1 MKVIR
6 LLTHSLSLILALSGS
21 VLPVRAD
28 DEAINSSGLYVS
40 TSAAPIGTFE
50 STDRIIINGR
60 VTERRGELWDGE
72 LLHAPAG
79 TTAKANL
86 SGIGQIIL
94 SDGAMVRLS
103 AAFNAES
110 HGRRLLFASVLSG
123 GLSVRLE
130 SDASAFLLAGG
141 AAFTASAGA
150 VFSLTMSGGRPV
162 ITSENGA
169 EVRSLGRWSVRRP
182 APGNVAER
190 RFITWP
196 AITLPTEAAE
206 RAIKVITPKTDS
218 SADRRAAFLRS
229 LGLAAPGAV
238 ARLYGSPL
246 AGMIGTVEAAA
257 AVKINGRLARGREM
271 LWDGE
276 TIQTPDAMPARVTL
290 DGIGSLTIAASS
302 VVRLS
307 AALMRTSDAAPRRV
321 LVATVISGDCVVRV
335 QPEAVAFV
343 QAFGN
348 AFAADGGAHFR
359 LGARDG
365 RAAVD
370 VTSGT
375 VQSIGRYVIEL
386 TAPASD
392 VLRDLALVREQR
404 ASRQYRV
411 IPAGFSSQAVVAVR
425 GSRELRF
432 RIADANGKAAA
443 GVPVSFALRPL
454 DRNETRATG
463 SFGTILLSTSVYSAL
478 TNSDG
483 LVTVPFTAG
492 TTAGS
497 VIITAAVSNQPQ
509 QRAALI
515 TTASDQNRFWN
526 AKTALPVFL
535 TAAAIIAAG
544 ATVAATQEDRF
555 PIRGS
560 GPTLIVP

>member
-1 MKVIR
+1 MNTTR
-6 LLTHSLSLILALSGS
+6 LLTHSLSLILALSGGL
-21 VLPVRAD
+21 LPVRAAQ
-28 DEAINSSGLYVS
+28 EAINSSGLYLS
-40 TSAAPIGTFE
+40 ASAASIGTFE

-60 VTERRGELWDGE
+60 MTERRGELWDDE

-79 TTAKANL
+79 TTAKADL
-86 SGIGQIIL
+86 SGIGQVVL

-103 AAFNAES
+103 SALKTEP
-110 HGRRLLFASVLSG
+110 HGRRRLFASVLSG

-130 SDASAFLLAGG
+130 ADASAFLLAGG

-150 VFSLTMSGGRPV
+150 VFSLTMNGGRPV
-162 ITSENGA
+162 INSENGA
-169 EVRSLGRWSVRRP
+169 EVRSLGHWSVRM
-182 APGNVAER
+182 PGGAAER

-196 AITLPTEAAE
+196 AITLPAEAAE
-206 RAIKVITPKTDS
+206 RAIKITTPKADS
-218 SADRRAAFLRS
+218 SDERRAAFLRS
-229 LGLAAPGAV
+229 LGLTAPGAV
-238 ARLYGSPL
+238 ARLYSSPL

-290 DGIGSLTIAASS
+290 DGIASLTIAAAS

-307 AALMRTSDAAPRRV
+307 AAMMRTSDAAPRRV

-343 QAFGN
+343 QAFGT

-365 RAAVD
+365 RAVVD

-386 TAPASD
+386 TAPVSE

-411 IPAGFSSQAVVAVR
+411 IPVGFGSQTVVAVR
-425 GSRELRF
+425 GSRKLRF
-432 RIADANGKAAA
+432 RITDANGKAAA

-454 DRNETRATG
+454 DRNEPRATG
-463 SFGTILLSTSVYSAL
+463 SFGTTLLNTAVYSAL

-483 LVTVPFTAG
+483 LVTIPFTAG
-492 TTAGS
+492 ANAGS

-515 TTASDQNRFWN
+515 TAAGDQNRFWN
-526 AKTALPVFL
+526 ARTAVPVFL
-535 TAAAIIAAG
+535 TAAAMIAAG
-544 ATVAATQEDRF
+544 VTVAVTQEDRL

-560 GPTLIVP
+560 GPTSIVP

>member
-1 MKVIR
+1 MKTTR
-6 LLTHSLSLILALSGS
+6 FFTHSLSLILALSGGL
-21 VLPVRAD
+21 LPVRAD
-28 DEAINSSGLYVS
+28 DEAGNSSGLYVS
-40 TSAAPIGTFE
+40 ASAAPIGTFE
-50 STDRIIINGR
+50 STDRVIINGR

-86 SGIGQIIL
+86 SGIGQLIL

-103 AAFNAES
+103 SVLKAEP
-110 HGRRLLFASVLSG
+110 HERRRLLFASVLSG
-123 GLSVRLE
+123 GISVRLE

-150 VFSLTMSGGRPV
+150 AFSLTMSGGRPV

-169 EVRSLGRWSVRRP
+169 EVRGLGRWSVRM
-182 APGNVAER
+182 PGGAAGR
-190 RFITWP
+190 RFIAWP
-196 AITLPTEAAE
+196 AITLPAEAAE
-206 RAIKVITPKTDS
+206 RAIKVTAPKADS
-218 SADRRAAFLRS
+218 PDDRRAAFLRS

-238 ARLYGSPL
+238 ARLYSSPL

-257 AVKINGRLARGREM
+257 AVRINGRLARGREM

-307 AALMRTSDAAPRRV
+307 AALMRTNDAVPRRV
-321 LVATVISGDCVVRV
+321 LVATVISGDGVVRV

-365 RAAVD
+365 RAVVD

-386 TAPASD
+386 TAPVSD

-411 IPAGFSSQAVVAVR
+411 IPVGFGSQTVVAVR

-432 RIADANGKAAA
+432 RITDANGKAAA

-454 DRNETRATG
+454 DRNSNQATG
-463 SFGTILLSTSVYSAL
+463 SFGTVLLSTSVYSAL
-478 TNSDG
+478 TSSDG

-526 AKTALPVFL
+526 AKTAVPVFL